1 MHQKNSQ
8 DSAAFG
14 GSYNGFDDEDD
25 DDDDDDDDGRNAA
38 DPFADVDDDDL
49 DDDLDEDEPQRDS
62 RGGWWRGVVGRAP
75 GTGDPGDSDDEEFGD
90 FAMAE
95 DEKAGGSGSSDAKDG
110 GEASTTPDKVLL
122 KPLAV
127 NPMKEAARGLSGLWP
142 FGSRADTT
150 TTDTAKTDDDD
161 DDDDDGEGEVVLPA
175 AVHAGHGHGKRPV
188 EAKEGIRRTSIE
200 EVDDDEI
207 VNVK

>member
-8 DSAAFG
+8 DSAAF

-25 DDDDDDDDGRNAA
+25 DDDDDDGHNAT

-49 DDDLDEDEPQRDS
+49 DDDLDEDEPQTDS
-62 RGGWWRGVVGRAP
+62 RGGWWRGVVGTAP
-75 GTGDPGDSDDEEFGD
+75 GTGDQDDSDDEEFGD

-95 DEKAGGSGSSDAKDG
+95 EEKGVAAKAE
-110 GEASTTPDKVLL
+110 GESTPDKVLL

-142 FGSRADTT
+142 FGSRSETT
-150 TTDTAKTDDDD
+150 TATADKTKTDDD
-161 DDDDDGEGEVVLPA
+161 EGEVVVSA
-175 AVHAGHGHGKRPV
+175 SGESDDGKGKTGPV
-188 EAKEGIRRTSIE
+188 EAKEGIRRESIE
-200 EVDDDEI
+200 EVDDDEV
-207 VNVK
+207 VNVSATGSK